1 MPRVTVRVEDELKE
15 KMDAKE
21 EVNWSE
27 FIRQSIRE
35 RVSESDRRQI
45 QKLVREYD
53 GNLPRLFT
61 LYMFAERISKNR
73 IYETMERLFDED
85 YDKLVDDVENDLDEL
100 HIPKMYKK
108 TPDGER
114 YSDLIIEEV
123 ETLAGE
129 DIRAYVRD
137 RIAEAP
143 KVTKE
148 GVSLLPHFV
157 RDRRNDDGTSL
168 KQRGLTRTW
177 SIRSNSDVDPDRL
190 LGTGLVF
197 ADYYRSNAYNYSTYR
212 IPGYALD
219 LIEELERHPTQF
231 EVPVSHPDTE
241 TVAELK
247 QSETFDAFLSWMD
260 GMTKRI
266 SKYDETDE
274 IQEFLRDYDLTLD
287 KFEDMRKQL
296 IEDNLLVLEYSPHR
310 SSTGSRSSLPAQWK
324 YRFTEP
330 AQQLLTD
337 ELTD

>member
-15 KMDAKE
+15 KMDE
-21 EVNWSE
+21 QEQVNWSE

-53 GNLPRLFT
+53 GDLPRLFT
-61 LYMFAERISKNR
+61 LYMFAERISKNH

-85 YDKLVDDVENDLDEL
+85 HDKLVDDVENDIDEL
-100 HIPKMYKK
+100 HLPKMYKK

-123 ETLAGE
+123 ETLAG
-129 DIRAYVRD
+129 DAIRTYVRD

-143 KVTKE
+143 EVTKE

-157 RDRRNDDGTSL
+157 RNRRNDDGTSL

-177 SIRSNSDVDPDRL
+177 SIRSNSDVNTDRL
-190 LGTGLVF
+190 LGTGLAF
-197 ADYYRSNAYNYSTYR
+197 ADYYRSNAYSYSTYR

-219 LIEELERHPTQF
+219 ILDELERHPTQF
-231 EVPVSHPDTE
+231 KVPVSHPDTE
-241 TVAELK
+241 TVAKLK
-247 QSETFDAFLSWMD
+247 QSEAFDVFLSWMD

-266 SKYDETDE
+266 PKHGETEE
-274 IQEFLRDYDLTLD
+274 IQEFLSDYDLMID
-287 KFEDMRKQL
+287 QFEDMRKQL
-296 IEDNLLVLEYSPHR
+296 IENNMLVLEYSPHR

-324 YRFTEP
+324 YRTCLAPSDFVTVS
-330 AQQLLTD
+330 
-337 ELTD
+337 